1 MKEIVIYEKFE
12 VRKLAREIGEKISNW
27 KKF

>member
-1 MKEIVIYEKFE
+1 MKKIVIYEKFE
-12 VRKLAREIGEKISNW
+12 VRKLVWEMDEKISNW